1 MQKTVEAWWFSNDKI
16 LPHGDGRRIRKGITH
31 KIKGE
36 VVPCKNGLHG
46 SKKILDALTYAPGS
60 IIWKVQLSGVVVAHN
75 NDKLAASERTYLTN
89 GVDTIET
96 LREFSRK
103 CALDVIHLWNAPD
116 IIVQYLKTGNEN
128 LRDAARC
135 AARDAAWAAAR
146 DVARCA
152 ARDAAW
158 DAVRKKQ
165 NRRLTRMVNKLI
177 KEK

>member
-89 GVDTIET
+89 GNFLESAPLMLSTFGT
-96 LREFSRK
+96 LLILSF
-103 CALDVIHLWNAPD
+103 NT
-116 IIVQYLKTGNEN
+116 LKP
-128 LRDAARC
+128 
-135 AARDAAWAAAR
+135 
-146 DVARCA
+146 VM
-152 ARDAAW
+152 
-158 DAVRKKQ
+158 K
-165 NRRLTRMVNKLI
+165 I
-177 KEK
+177 